1 MKVICVV
8 TLLTGIIPAVIA
20 EPEGTKNFTI
30 YWNVPTHLCERGS
43 GSENISFRS
52 LLDELKIVQN
62 PGGKFRGSEFTILY
76 SPGLWPSME
85 HNKTVNGGM
94 PHLGN
99 LTAHLEKLNETI
111 IKNNTVSANFTGIAV
126 IDMESWRPIFR
137 QNTGWMIV
145 YRNLVFN
152 NITENNETLSKA
164 LEEHKN
170 NTKEFNKYRNY
181 LFEKAAEIFEPK
193 AVDFMNTSISVLKEL
208 RPNAK
213 WGYYGFPYCFNMG
226 NASHARVEDCPPIVQ
241 RENNRTGWLFKAY
254 DYWFPSVYIPKDHFN
269 ATERQQLVQG
279 RVKEYNRLREK
290 DNPKAKIF
298 PYIWHLYNLNEESF
312 LNQTDLQMTLETLK
326 KGGMDGAIF
335 WAKSANVNSTHLCTE
350 LRNYVNT
357 TVRTVLE
364 KLNIPV
370 QIQA

>member
-8 TLLTGIIPAVIA
+8 TLLTGIISAVIA

-30 YWNVPTHLCERGS
+30 YWNVPTHLCERKPES
-43 GSENISFRS
+43 DNISFRS

-76 SPGLWPSME
+76 SPGLWPSKE

-111 IKNNTVSANFTGIAV
+111 IQNNTVSENFTGIAV

-145 YRNLVFN
+145 YRNLVFD
-152 NITENNETLSKA
+152 NITKGNESLSEA
-164 LEEHKN
+164 LKKYKN
-170 NTKEFNKYRNY
+170 NQDQLRKHKNY

-193 AVDFMNTSISVLKEL
+193 AVEFMNTSIAVLKEL
-208 RPNAK
+208 RPKAK
-213 WGYYGFPYCFNMG
+213 WGYY
-226 NASHARVEDCPPIVQ
+226 
-241 RENNRTGWLFKAY
+241 
-254 DYWFPSVYIPKDHFN
+254 VYIPKDHFN

-279 RVKEYNRLREK
+279 RVKEYDRLRKK

-298 PYIWHLYNLNEESF
+298 PYIWHLYNLNEESY

-335 WAKSANVNSTHLCTE
+335 WAKSANVNSTDLCKK
-350 LRNYVNT
+350 LHDYVNT
-357 TVRTVLE
+357 T
-364 KLNIPV
+364 
-370 QIQA
+370 